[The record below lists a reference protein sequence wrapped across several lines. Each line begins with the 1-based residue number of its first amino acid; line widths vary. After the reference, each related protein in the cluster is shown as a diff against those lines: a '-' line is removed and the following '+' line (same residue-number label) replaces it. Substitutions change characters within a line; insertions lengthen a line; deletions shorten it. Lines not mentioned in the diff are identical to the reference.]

1 MHGGEGGH
9 IVLKLPERPK
19 DATKDVRKDTK
30 DAKDAAKNGQE
41 EEEEEEEDIDEDDEN
56 KLVIED
62 NVWSYSQQNGDYSTV
77 CYLFLLRDISKK
89 I

>member
-19 DATKDVRKDTK
+19 DATKDVRKDAK
-30 DAKDAAKNGQE
+30 DAKDAAKNGHE
-41 EEEEEEEDIDEDDEN
+41 EEEEEEEDMDEDDEN

-62 NVWSYSQQNGDYSTV
+62 NV
-77 CYLFLLRDISKK
+77 
-89 I
+89 